1 MNSASPMTN
10 HRRQQAAGART
21 RAPRAIAMP
30 APAVS
35 ISTWAVLGIFMLLAL
50 LFSMRVLAQ
59 QPANTQQRDL
69 KVEKDVPIEAEDAAG
84 KKFVIPRSYALVV
97 GVGQY
102 PNLET
107 NFQLAYAE
115 KDAESIYSV
124 LISPEGGN
132 FRAENVHKLVGPD
145 ATLENIRRELEEWL
159 PSVAQPEDRV
169 IIYFAGHGFLYQ
181 GGGYLAPYDFRMEDP
196 SKYGYPMKS
205 LGEVV
210 GGKISAR
217 WKVLLTD
224 SCHSGVIAPEDSAQL
239 NSRLVNLSS
248 SLFSLTA
255 SRDRERSFESPDW
268 GGGHGVF
275 TYYVTK
281 GLEGLADENTDSIVT
296 ADELAEYVRRN
307 VREATGGEQN
317 PTADRSSFDKDM
329 LLAYIPSNKTLGS
342 APAPKFGTLV
352 FEANR
357 DGVEVFLDGKSVGV
371 VNKAEPLRLPGLPP
385 GVHTVKAVKMG
396 FEPDG
401 PREEV
406 VYPGQEKTV
415 SIKILIPRR
424 RNRAAVDKFDDG
436 VDKYNRGYAKN
447 YRTAAADFTEALA
460 LDPKYSQAALYL
472 ARTYNA
478 LYEQDQSR
486 KYFEKAVEIDPDY
499 MEARASFAGMLLD
512 TGDLDEAIRQLNV
525 VTQRDKSNAMAWYLQ
540 SQAYCRKEM
549 LKESISSARKAIELT
564 PENGEAHFWLAEGLR
579 LNGEYPEAKQA
590 YQSYLKL
597 TDFNSKLAGNLNYY
611 ALGFLVGMGKKRR
624 ASQQDIWKDMRS
636 LAWFGI
642 CDADRKLNS
651 YGSAIEACNQALRYD
666 SEDPY
671 THYVL
676 GLSYAHQANAQ
687 NDRNLCTPAIRHF
700 ETMLEIN
707 PELEQAEFAR
717 KNVGALRKACGVAAP

>member
-1 MNSASPMTN
+1 MNSASPTTN
-10 HRRQQAAGART
+10 TPLAPSRCTCAG
-21 RAPRAIAMP
+21 
-30 APAVS
+30 
-35 ISTWAVLGIFMLLAL
+35 LLAL
-50 LFSMRVLAQ
+50 LLAFAFGLAAQ
-59 QPANTQQRDL
+59 TPQNAQQRDL
-69 KVEKDVPIEAEDAAG
+69 RVEKDVPIEAEDIAG
-84 KKFVIPRSYALVV
+84 NKFVIPRSYALVI
-97 GVGQY
+97 GVGHY
-102 PNLET
+102 PNLEGS
-107 NFQLAYAE
+107 FQLEFAE
-115 KDAESIYSV
+115 KDAESIYSA

-132 FRAENVHKLVGPD
+132 FRAENVKRLVGKD

-169 IIYFAGHGFLYQ
+169 LIYFAGHGFLYQ
-181 GGGYLAPYDFRMEDP
+181 GAGYLAPHDFRMEDP
-196 SKYGYPMKS
+196 SKFGYPMQS
-205 LGEVV
+205 LGEVI
-210 GGKISAR
+210 GGKINAR

-275 TYYVTK
+275 TYYVVK

-317 PTADRSSFDKDM
+317 PTADRSSFDKEM
-329 LLAYIPSNKTLGS
+329 LLAYIPSNKALGS

-352 FEANR
+352 FETNR
-357 DGVEVFLDGKSVGV
+357 DGVEVFLNNKSVGV
-371 VNKAEPLRLPGLPP
+371 VNKDEPLRLPGLPP
-385 GVHTVKAVKMG
+385 GMHTVKAVKMG

-415 SIKILIPRR
+415 TIKIVIPRR
-424 RNRAAVDKFDDG
+424 RNRAAVDKFESG
-436 VDKYNRGYAKN
+436 LEKYNRGYAKN
-447 YRTAAADFTEALA
+447 YQSAVVDFQQALA

-478 LYEQDQSR
+478 LYDQD
-486 KYFEKAVEIDPDY
+486 KARRFFQKAIEIDPDY

-512 TGDLDEAIRQLNV
+512 TGDLDESIRQLNL
-525 VTQRDKSNAMAWYLQ
+525 VTQRDKANGMAWYLQ
-540 SQAYCRKEM
+540 AQAYCRKEM
-549 LKESISSARKAIELT
+549 FREGIASAKRAIDLT
-564 PENGEAHFWLAEGLR
+564 PENGEAHFWLAESQRLAGSYQDAVDSYQHYLR
-579 LNGEYPEAKQA
+579 L
-590 YQSYLKL
+590 S
-597 TDFNSKLAGNLNYY
+597 DFNSKLAGNLNYY
-611 ALGFLVGMGKKRR
+611 VLGFLAGMGKKKR
-624 ASQQDIWKDMRS
+624 ASQQDIWKDLRS

-642 CDADRKLNS
+642 CDSGRKLNK
-651 YGSAIEACNQALRYD
+651 YGEAIEACREALRYD

-687 NDRNLCTPAIRHF
+687 NDRSLCPPAIRHF
-700 ETMLEIN
+700 ETMLDIN
-707 PELEQAEFAR
+707 PDLEQADFAR
-717 KNVGALRKACGVAAP
+717 KNLTALRQACGSAAP

>member
-1 MNSASPMTN
+1 MNFASRTTN
-10 HRRQQAAGART
+10 RRMAAAWLT
-21 RAPRAIAMP
+21 
-30 APAVS
+30 
-35 ISTWAVLGIFMLLAL
+35 L
-50 LFSMRVLAQ
+50 LFLAISGVAYGQ
-59 QPANTQQRDL
+59 QPQNAQQRDL
-69 KVEKDVPIEAEDAAG
+69 RVEKDVPIEAEDADG
-84 KKFVIPRSYALVV
+84 NRFVIPRSYALVI
-97 GVGQY
+97 GVGSY
-102 PNLET
+102 PHLEN
-107 NFQLAYAE
+107 NFQLAFAE
-115 KDAESIYSV
+115 KDAEAIYSV

-132 FRAENVHKLVGPD
+132 FRAENVRRLVGEN

-169 IIYFAGHGFLYQ
+169 LIYFAGHGFLYQ

-196 SKYGYPMKS
+196 SKFGYPMQS
-205 LGEVV
+205 LGEVI
-210 GGKISAR
+210 GGKINAR

-275 TYYVTK
+275 TYYVVK

-329 LLAYIPSNKTLGS
+329 LLAYIPSNKALGQ

-352 FEANR
+352 FETNR
-357 DGVEVFLDGKSVGV
+357 DGVEVFLDNKSVGV

-385 GVHTVKAVKMG
+385 GVHTIKAVKMG

-415 SIKILIPRR
+415 TIKILIPRR
-424 RNRAAVDKFDDG
+424 RNRAAVEKFESG
-436 VDKYNRGYAKN
+436 LDKYNRGYAKN
-447 YRTAAADFTEALA
+447 YRAAVADFSQALQ
-460 LDPKYSQAALYL
+460 LDAKYSPAALYL
-472 ARTYNA
+472 ARAHNA
-478 LYEQDQSR
+478 LYDQQKAR
-486 KYFEKAVEIDPDY
+486 HYFERAIEIDPDY
-499 MEARASFAGMLLD
+499 MEARASLAGMLLD
-512 TGDLDEAIRQLNV
+512 IGDLDEAIRQLNV

-540 SQAYCRKEM
+540 SQAYCRKEIFAD
-549 LKESISSARKAIELT
+549 SIVSANRSIDLT
-564 PENGEAHFWLAEGLR
+564 PENGEAHFWLAESLR
-579 LNGEYPEAKQA
+579 LSGKYEDSMES
-590 YQSYLKL
+590 YQRYLRL
-597 TDFNSKLAGNLNYY
+597 SDFNSKLAGNLNYY
-611 ALGFLVGMGKKRR
+611 VLGFLAGMGKKKR

-642 CDADRKLNS
+642 CDAGRKLNR
-651 YGSAIEACNQALRYD
+651 YGEAIEACREALRYD

-676 GLSYAHQANAQ
+676 GLSYARQANLQ
-687 NDRNLCTPAIRHF
+687 NDRSLCTPAIRHF
-700 ETMLEIN
+700 ETMLDIN
-707 PELEQAEFAR
+707 PELEEADFAR
-717 KNVGALRKACGVAAP
+717 KNLGALRQACGSAAP